1 MKYALNNPLKFQDYR
16 LAFIAGFFQSS
27 VIFLVEILNIIAI
40 LEANNVFDIVLNFI
54 ALAILSEFDDF
65 VYGAIRNEKFKELL
79 DPANQAKVMEIS
91 YTTSSLCMGGEGG
104 DLTDVYDEDT
114 GK

>member
-1 MKYALNNPLKFQDYR
+1 M
-16 LAFIAGFFQSS
+16 
-27 VIFLVEILNIIAI
+27 EILNIIAI
-40 LEANNVFDIVLNFI
+40 LEADNVFDIVLNFI
-54 ALAILSEFDDF
+54 ALAVLSEFDDL

-79 DPANQAKVMEIS
+79 APENLAKVLEIN